1 MQGRKKL
8 PFNYAG
14 ERRQAG
20 SRLRPLP
27 APPEWM
33 TPGAAE
39 KFREVAD
46 QLDRI
51 GALAETD

>member
-1 MQGRKKL
+1 MQGRNKL
-8 PFNYAG
+8 PYHYAG
-14 ERRQAG
+14 EHRQAG
-20 SRLRPLP
+20 SPLRPLP

-39 KFREVAD
+39 KVREVAD
-46 QLDRI
+46 QLDRV